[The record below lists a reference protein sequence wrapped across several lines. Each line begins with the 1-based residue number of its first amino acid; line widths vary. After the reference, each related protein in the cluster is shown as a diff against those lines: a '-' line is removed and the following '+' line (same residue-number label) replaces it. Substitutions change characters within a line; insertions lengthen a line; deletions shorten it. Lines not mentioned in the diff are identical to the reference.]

1 MFIKTE
7 GVAILLKCSKES
19 VEGLVKEGVLTSI
32 FSLEKY
38 NIFDERQII
47 KYRDLKREVESFRY
61 KNQIVPKHSM
71 DELLRRK
78 KILETQKEKVYQSF
92 SQYPKTMRMVANETG
107 ILRSSICKIVANLRL
122 ENLIEL
128 NRKEVCKA
136 SKFRAG
142 YYTTN
147 QELFST
153 VKQLSLF

>member
-136 SKFRAG
+136 SRSEERRVGKECRSG
-142 YYTTN
+142 
-147 QELFST
+147 
-153 VKQLSLF
+153 